1 MDPSQRGSGEAKGKD
16 KRKKHYVVKSVSPRD
31 DLECVVGTVTKGFKG
46 DSPVSISEGWVN
58 GCWHPLH

>member
-1 MDPSQRGSGEAKGKD
+1 MDPSQRGSQRERIKGKNI
-16 KRKKHYVVKSVSPRD
+16 YMVKSASPRD

-58 GCWHPLH
+58 GRWRPLH